1 MGEIKTAAVIG
12 AGTMGS
18 GIAGHLANAG
28 VPVVLLDIVPEGA
41 ENRNAVAGAAV
52 ERLLASSPP
61 ALMHPD
67 KAKLI
72 AVGNV
77 EDHLDRLAEADWIAE
92 AVVERLEVKQ
102 ALYEKIAA
110 VRKPGALVSSNTST
124 IPLARLTEA
133 MPAGLV
139 PDFCITHF
147 FNPVRYMRLLEL
159 VAGPGTRPE
168 AVATLAGFCDQV
180 LGKGVV
186 HCNDTPGFLANRVG
200 CYALQVAMVEAAA
213 LGLTVEQA
221 DAVMGRPMGIPK
233 TGVFGLYDLIGLDL
247 MQDVSRSLRAA
258 LPAEDPFQAVADG
271 IPVTHTLVD
280 EGRTGLKGGGGFYR
294 TLPDGT
300 RQAVD
305 LVSGQYRAAK
315 RPRLEAAEA
324 GERDGIAALVDWPD
338 VHGAF
343 ARRVL
348 AKVLT
353 YAASLIPEVGED
365 PEAIDEAMKLGYNW
379 TQGPFEM
386 IDELGVDR
394 FRESLAEEGLPVPAF
409 LASAAGRSFYRAA
422 NGRLEHLRH
431 DGAYHPVDRPPGVV
445 RLSDVM
451 RTGAPLLD
459 NGAARLWDVGEGV
472 ACLEFHTKANA
483 LVPDSMALLHRSLG
497 LVEGDFKA
505 LVVHNDAPHFS
516 MGVNLEFV
524 LEAAEAKDWPRLE
537 RMLTEFQSTCTA
549 MRDAPFPVVAAPSG
563 MTLGGGF
570 EVVLHCN
577 AMVAHA
583 NTTLGQV
590 ETLVGLIPGGGGGKE
605 ILSRWRDGPDR
616 PPGVDAA
623 VMAFRLVGTGQTAG
637 SPDEARPLRLML
649 PEDRAVMNRDRLLA
663 EARDRALELA
673 EGYRPPSPPDFVALG
688 PAGYEALQGVLDRLE
703 EKGIT
708 TPHDH
713 VVGGQLARILCG
725 GDRPAGTPVSEAEV
739 FALEREA
746 FLYLAGTEA
755 TIARIRHMLLRGKP
769 LRN

>member
-1 MGEIKTAAVIG
+1 MGDIKSAAVIG

-28 VPVVLLDIVPEGA
+28 VPVVLLDVVPEGA
-41 ENRNAVAGAAV
+41 ENRNVIAETAV

-67 KAKLI
+67 KAQLI
-72 AVGNV
+72 TTGNV
-77 EDHLDRLAEADWIAE
+77 EDHLSLLAEADWIAE
-92 AVVERLEVKQ
+92 AVVERLDVKQ
-102 ALYEKIAA
+102 ALYEKIAD

-124 IPLARLTEA
+124 IPLSLLSEA

-159 VAGPGTRPE
+159 VAGPETRPE
-168 AVATLAGFCDQV
+168 ALATLARFCDEV

-213 LGLTVEQA
+213 LGLTVEEA
-221 DAVMGRPMGIPK
+221 DAIMGRPMGIPK

-247 MQDVSRSLRAA
+247 MQDVCRSLRSA
-258 LPAEDPFQAVADG
+258 LPADDPFQAVAEG
-271 IPVTHTLVD
+271 IAVTHRLVA
-280 EGRTGLKGGGGFYR
+280 EGRTGMKGGGGFYR
-294 TLPDGT
+294 GTADGG

-305 LVSGQYRAAK
+305 LASGEYRVAE
-315 RPRLEAAEA
+315 RPQLEAADA
-324 GERDGIAALVDWPD
+324 GERDGVKALAAWPD
-338 VHGAF
+338 KYGEF

-348 AKVLT
+348 ARVLS
-353 YAASLIPEVGED
+353 YAASLVPEVGED
-365 PEAIDEAMKLGYNW
+365 PEAIDDAMKLGYNW
-379 TQGPFEM
+379 ALGPFEM
-386 IDELGVDR
+386 IDALGAGRLRDDLR
-394 FRESLAEEGLPVPAF
+394 SAGLPVPAI
-409 LASAAGRSFYRAA
+409 LEAAAGRNFYRVED
-422 NGRLEHLRH
+422 GRLEDLRH

-451 RTGAPLLD
+451 RSGAPLLD

-483 LVPDSMALLHRSLG
+483 LVPESMALLDEGLG
-497 LVEGDFKA
+497 LVARDFRA
-505 LVVHNDAPHFS
+505 LVIHNDASHFS
-516 MGVNLEFV
+516 MGVNLGFV
-524 LEAAEAKDWPRLE
+524 LEAAEARDWPRLE
-537 RMLTEFQSTCTA
+537 RMLSEFQNTCTA
-549 MRDAPFPVVAAPSG
+549 MRDAPFPVVAAPGG

-583 NTTLGQV
+583 NTTMGQV

-605 ILSRWRDGPDR
+605 ILSRWRDGPGA
-616 PPGVDAA
+616 PPGIEAA
-623 VMAFRLVGTGQTAG
+623 VMAFRMVGMGKTAS
-637 SPDEARPLRLML
+637 SPEEARPLRLML
-649 PEDRAVMNRDRLLA
+649 ERDQAVMNRDRLLA
-663 EARDRALELA
+663 AARDRALA
-673 EGYRPPSPPDFVALG
+673 MADGYQPQPPPDFVALG
-688 PAGYEALQGVLDRLE
+688 PAGYEALEGVLDQLE
-703 EKGIT
+703 VKGIT

-725 GDRPAGTPVSEAEV
+725 GDRPAGTPVSEEEV

-746 FLYLAGTEA
+746 FLHLAGTEA
-755 TIARIRHMLLRGKP
+755 TLARIRHMLVRGKP